1 MNDPVI
7 ILTTASSNKE
17 AEIIG
22 SNLVENKLAACVNI
36 IPNVKSIYRWKGKI
50 NKDSEYLLIIK
61 TVKRVEKE
69 VFENIRKLHSYDTP
83 EMITIPI
90 TGGEKSYMN
99 WLSRSVSRPVH

>member
-1 MNDPVI
+1 MFNHII

-22 SNLVENKLAACVNI
+22 SKLIDKKLAACVNI
-36 IPNVKSIYRWKGKI
+36 IPNIKSIYHWEGKI

-61 TVKRVEKE
+61 TVKRAEKD

-83 EMITIPI
+83 EMISIPI
-90 TGGEKSYMN
+90 TGGEKSYLN
-99 WLSRSVSRPVH
+99 WLSKSVA

>member
-22 SNLVENKLAACVNI
+22 SKLVENKLAACVNI

-99 WLSRSVSRPVH
+99 WLSISVSRPVH

>member
-22 SNLVENKLAACVNI
+22 SKLVENKLAACVNI

-99 WLSRSVSRPVH
+99 WLSLSVSRPVH

>member
-22 SNLVENKLAACVNI
+22 SKLVENKLAACVNI

-99 WLSRSVSRPVH
+99 RLSRSVSRPVH

>member
-22 SNLVENKLAACVNI
+22 SKLVENKLAACVNI

-83 EMITIPI
+83 EMISIPV
-90 TGGEKSYMN
+90 TGGEKNYLN
-99 WLSRSVSRPVH
+99 WLFKSVT

>member
-22 SNLVENKLAACVNI
+22 SKLVENKLAACVNI

-61 TVKRVEKE
+61 TVKRAEKE

-90 TGGEKSYMN
+90 TGGEESYMN
-99 WLSRSVSRPVH
+99 WLSRTVSRPVH

>member
-22 SNLVENKLAACVNI
+22 SKLVENKLAACVNI

-69 VFENIRKLHSYDTP
+69 VFENIRKLHRYDTP

-99 WLSRSVSRPVH
+99 WLSRTVSRPVH

>member
-1 MNDPVI
+1 MHDPII

-22 SNLVENKLAACVNI
+22 SKLIDKKLTACVNI
-36 IPNVKSIYRWKGKI
+36 IPNIKSIYYWEGKI

-61 TVKRVEKE
+61 TVKRAEKD

-83 EMITIPI
+83 EMISIPI
-90 TGGEKSYMN
+90 TGGEKSYLN
-99 WLSRSVSRPVH
+99 WLSKSVA